1 MQISCNSATLQ
12 HYNSATCNA
21 PALFDIHLN
30 CFLYC
35 IFFLLSF
42 EFQFE
47 LLVLHADNA
56 VIHLH

>member
-1 MQISCNSATLQ
+1 MQISCNSATVQQCNLQ
-12 HYNSATCNA
+12 RA
-21 PALFDIHLN
+21 ALFDIHLN

-35 IFFLLSF
+35 IFFFLSF

>member
-1 MQISCNSATLQ
+1 MQISCNCATLQ
-12 HYNSATCNA
+12 QCNLQRA
-21 PALFDIHLN
+21 GTVRHSPQLFLVLH
-30 CFLYC
+30 
-35 IFFLLSF
+35 FFFLSF

>member
-1 MQISCNSATLQ
+1 MQIDCNSATLQ
-12 HYNSATCNA
+12 RATCNA

-30 CFLYC
+30 CFLYLY
-35 IFFLLSF
+35 FFLSF